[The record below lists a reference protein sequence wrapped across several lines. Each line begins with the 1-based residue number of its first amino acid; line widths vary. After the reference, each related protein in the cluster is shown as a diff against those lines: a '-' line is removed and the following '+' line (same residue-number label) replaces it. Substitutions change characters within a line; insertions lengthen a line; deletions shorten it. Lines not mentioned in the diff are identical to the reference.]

1 MGVKTNILIALAT
14 IMMVVSAN
22 YEQSSGS
29 NSKVF
34 ATETWELYGD
44 LLEIM
49 ESNDDYARVSGNSGM
64 SGMNQHSNQMLGSM
78 SSQSRYGTGSVQ
90 SNTQQSSRVLNGG
103 SASNYGMHSSG
114 SASNYGMQNQRGSGS
129 NGFHN
134 HGS

>member
-34 ATETWELYGD
+34 ATETEELYGD

-49 ESNDDYARVSGNSGM
+49 DSNDDYARVSGNSGM
-64 SGMNQHSNQMLGSM
+64 SGMNHHSNQMIGSM

-90 SNTQQSSRVLNGG
+90 SNPQQSSRVLNGG
-103 SASNYGMHSSG
+103 SASNYGM
-114 SASNYGMQNQRGSGS
+114 R
-129 NGFHN
+129 N
-134 HGS
+134 HG